1 MIAEQIQKRL
11 ESRKEPG
18 RWRIALGG
26 AHTNSWRLKK
36 QTNKQTTT
44 TNLEMFQEQSRS
56 KNEEPELVGK
66 MRNTDITEEP
76 QNCSCHM
83 GMATSLDFFLSEM
96 DIQ

>member
-1 MIAEQIQKRL
+1 MGPESQCSIDSRTDTEKARVQERARQMEDSTGRSTHKFL
-11 ESRKEPG
+11 EVEK
-18 RWRIALGG
+18 
-26 AHTNSWRLKK
+26 TN
-36 QTNKQTTT
+36 
-44 TNLEMFQEQSRS
+44 
-56 KNEEPELVGK
+56 KNEESELVGK